1 MMTKFMNFCCELRM
15 CYFAVVA
22 FAAAP
27 DDDDEDIHHDIMTVI
42 NAVTTKL
49 MTISTLLFGEHYY
62 AFSASRAFHT
72 AYTLQRTSAT
82 LT

>member
-1 MMTKFMNFCCELRM
+1 M

-22 FAAAP
+22 YAANA
-27 DDDDEDIHHDIMTVI
+27 DDDDDDDVHNDIMTAIAV
-42 NAVTTKL
+42 VTTKL
-49 MTISTLLFGEHYY
+49 MTISTLLFDERYC
-62 AFSASRAFHT
+62 AFSACRAFHT